1 MRLQYPDNIRIVRV
15 PCTGKVDVKFLL
27 DAFESGA
34 DGVMVAGCLEGDC
47 HYLTGNLRARKRVVR
62 TQKILEQLG
71 IEPERLEMYNLS
83 SGQGPRFAEIT
94 TEFTKRIMELGP
106 NFPGRTGAIDSVP
119 AQEVKA

>member
-27 DAFESGA
+27 DAFENGA

-47 HYLTGNLRARKRVVR
+47 HYMTGNLRARRRVNR
-62 TQKILEQLG
+62 TRKILADVG

-94 TEFTKRIMELGP
+94 TEFTERIIGLGP
-106 NFPGRTGAIDSVP
+106 LMNPFEP
-119 AQEVKA
+119 AAESQSQEVEA